1 MSFKSFG
8 SLAARIVDAAEA
20 RAASPPP
27 ARVSNPTRAP
37 TALAVRGENDGQPF
51 QRKERAR

>member
-27 ARVSNPTRAP
+27 LRASDPTRCP
-37 TALAVRGENDGQPF
+37 PALAVRGENDGQHF

>member
-1 MSFKSFG
+1 MIRFG

-27 ARVSNPTRAP
+27 LRASDPTRCP
-37 TALAVRGENDGQPF
+37 TPLADRRETSAANF